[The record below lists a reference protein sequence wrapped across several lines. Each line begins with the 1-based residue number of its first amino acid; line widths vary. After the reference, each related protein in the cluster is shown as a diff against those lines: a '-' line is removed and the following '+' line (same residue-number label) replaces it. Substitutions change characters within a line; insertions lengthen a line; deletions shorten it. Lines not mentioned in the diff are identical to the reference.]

1 MGTLDVSQI
10 AIIALFIVLT
20 FTVLALASI
29 PGIPDWVSVSAGLAV
44 IGIIVFLANREV

>member
-20 FTVLALASI
+20 FAVLALASI
-29 PGIPDWVSVSAGLAV
+29 PVIPDWVSVSSGLAV
-44 IGIIVFLANREV
+44 IAGIVFLTNREV